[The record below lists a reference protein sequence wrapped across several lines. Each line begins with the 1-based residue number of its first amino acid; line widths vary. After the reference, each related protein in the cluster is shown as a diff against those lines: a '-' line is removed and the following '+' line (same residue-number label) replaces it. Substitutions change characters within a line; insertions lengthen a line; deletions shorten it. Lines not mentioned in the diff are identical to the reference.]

1 MYLLSLDIL
10 YPTLSHLVKLQDSE
24 IMSMRHIV
32 AGTLNTCGRAPP
44 EEIKKQQT
52 HVGGR
57 HPEKKIKI
65 INLELDKIG

>member
-1 MYLLSLDIL
+1 
-10 YPTLSHLVKLQDSE
+10 
-24 IMSMRHIV
+24 MRHIV

-57 HPEKKIKI
+57 HPEKKKIKI
-65 INLELDKIG
+65 INLELDSIG